1 MNIIDSRS
9 TRIQYDVPVPVPRVP
24 ARSPG
29 VFYFLPAPC
38 TLARVICFV
47 FVLDV
52 VM

>member
-9 TRIQYDVPVPVPRVP
+9 TNVTQYGVPVPVPRVP

-38 TLARVICFV
+38 TLARVSAFSVSC
-47 FVLDV
+47 LY
-52 VM
+52 